1 MSNVSS
7 DFFQTDYI
15 NHSPAALERALAN
28 ESTGSQF
35 SRGQTK
41 CSELLEMGKTPD
53 LTINKVSSF
62 HLSYSKIPIPLKIQ
76 L

>member
-1 MSNVSS
+1 M
-7 DFFQTDYI
+7 
-15 NHSPAALERALAN
+15 HLEVVLQGTQAN

-35 SRGQTK
+35 WRGQTK
-41 CSELLEMGKTPD
+41 SPELLEMGTTPD

-62 HLSYSKIPIPLKIQ
+62 NLSNSKISIPLKIKTKNNFFGAFY